1 MLLALFSI
9 LLCCPRKPKKD
20 SQRVGKHVEKLFNEY
35 YEGKE
40 DIKQHS
46 GVKYIEYNKYYDEEN
61 EESLIDEVLKI
72 EKFLKSI
79 LMFIIMILQL

>member
-1 MLLALFSI
+1 MTIMIIYASGVGQHFALLSQKT
-9 LLCCPRKPKKD
+9 RKKD
-20 SQRVGKHVEKLFNEY
+20 SRKVEKHVEKLFNEY

-61 EESLIDEVLKI
+61 EESLIDEVSK
-72 EKFLKSI
+72 LKS
-79 LMFIIMILQL
+79 F